1 MRIPGNWPKFLALAA
16 LLLCPAALRA
26 QEVVREIEFRGLRG
40 LAEETLRFYLGLEVG
55 VALDEAALDRNL
67 RELWERRLID
77 DIRVEKQAVEGG
89 VRVVVTVVERPIL
102 RSIDYEGLK
111 GISRT
116 DVNER
121 LAKEQVNVREGEPLD
136 LGEMARLEALLESMY
151 RDKGFRFA
159 EASYTLEEV
168 SPGERRAVFR
178 IEENEKVRI
187 GKIRFEGNDVLGD
200 WRLKWTMKKT
210 KETGLFN
217 RLFKKDIYNPAAIE
231 EDLAKVRDLYRSIGY
246 KSVAIGEPELSVIE
260 KRSKRRLGIALAV
273 DEGERW
279 KLGEIRIEGNEFF
292 KPRPLMAKFKT
303 PRGGWLRSK
312 TIAEGI
318 DGVRDLY
325 RNTGYIMADVRSE
338 LVERD
343 DNVADLVLKIQEGE
357 QFRVGRLEFSGNT
370 RTRDKVLRR
379 EFRVQEGMLL
389 NMGGVRNS
397 LIKIGQLDYFKVD
410 EDDPVSFENF
420 DTEKKTVD
428 LLVRGEEADRTEL
441 QIGGGWSEAYGFF
454 GQVSVR
460 TQNFLGRGETFGVS
474 VQSGRYSDQYDVSYA
489 VPWFL
494 DRPQSIGLQIF
505 DSKIDYT
512 QLSSFENTQESR
524 GAIATYGRTLG
535 YFQQFALS
543 YSWFEREDRVSVPGI
558 DNTIVPIVYD
568 IRNSSV
574 RPSYSF
580 DSRDSRLETTR
591 GLKFVSSVEYAGGVL
606 GGNNYFIRPEI
617 GVSWFQPVSY
627 NPVRTVF
634 ATNLEAGWIEPIQN
648 REIVPLERYFMG
660 GENSIRG
667 FDFRD
672 ITVRCEGGEP
682 YPGRPNLPCRPD
694 ERAIDETGAL
704 LGGDKFL
711 QFNLEY
717 HLLLG
722 GPFRVIGFFD
732 AVNVFGADQSIDL
745 GRMRMSAGAELRI
758 FVPVFG
764 APLRFIYATNLDP
777 LPDDRFEGFQFS
789 IGATF

>member
-1 MRIPGNWPKFLALAA
+1 MRISGIWPKVLTLAA
-16 LLLCPAALRA
+16 LLLCPAVLRA
-26 QEVVREIEFRGLRG
+26 QEVVREVEFQGLRG

-55 VALDEAALDRNL
+55 SALDEAALDRNV

-77 DIRVEKQAVEGG
+77 DIRIEKLPVEGG
-89 VRVVVTVVERPIL
+89 VRLVVTVVERPIL

-121 LAKEQVNVREGEPLD
+121 IAKEQVNVREGEPLD
-136 LGEMARLEALLESMY
+136 LGEMARLESLLESMY

-159 EASYTLEEV
+159 EASYRLEEV
-168 SPGERRAVFR
+168 SPGERRATFK

-187 GKIRFEGNDVLGD
+187 GKIRFDGNDVLGD

-217 RLFKKDIYNPAAIE
+217 RMFKKDIYNPASIE

-246 KSVAIGEPELSVIE
+246 KSVAIASPELSVIE
-260 KRSKRRLGIALAV
+260 RGSKRRLGIGLAV

-279 KLGEIRIEGNEFF
+279 RLGEIRVEGNELFQS
-292 KPRPLMAKFKT
+292 RALMSKFKT

-312 TIAEGI
+312 SISEGI

-325 RNTGYIMADVRSE
+325 RNTGHLMADVRSE

-343 DNVADLVLKIQEGE
+343 GNVADLVLKIQEGD
-357 QFRVGRLEFSGNT
+357 QFRVGRLEFAGNT

-389 NMGGVRNS
+389 NMGGVKNS
-397 LIKIGQLDYFKVD
+397 LLKIGQLDYFKID
-410 EDDPVSFENF
+410 QDDPVAFENF

-441 QIGGGWSEAYGFF
+441 QIGGGWSEAYGIF

-460 TQNFLGRGETFGVS
+460 TQNFLGRGESFGVS
-474 VQSGRYSDQYDVSYA
+474 VQSGRYSDQYDVSYLI
-489 VPWFL
+489 PWFL
-494 DRPQSIGLQIF
+494 DKPQSVGLQVF
-505 DSKIDYT
+505 NSKIDYT
-512 QLSSFENTQESR
+512 QLASFQNTQEAK
-524 GAIATYGRTLG
+524 GATATYGRTLG
-535 YFQQFALS
+535 FFQQFSLS
-543 YSWFEREDRVSVPGI
+543 YSWFEREDSISVLGA
-558 DNTIVPIVYD
+558 DGAIVPLTFD

-574 RPSYSF
+574 RPVYSY
-580 DSRDSRLETTR
+580 DTRDSRLETTR
-591 GLKFVSSVEYAGGVL
+591 GVKLVGSLEYAGGVL
-606 GGNNYFIRPEI
+606 GGNNYLIRPEI
-617 GVSWFQPVSY
+617 GVSWFQPVS
-627 NPVRTVF
+627 NLPVRTLF
-634 ATNLEAGWIEPIQN
+634 AVNLEGGWIEPIDD

-660 GENSIRG
+660 GENNIRG

-672 ITVRCEGGEP
+672 ITVRCEGGEA
-682 YPGRPNLPCRPD
+682 YPFRPLIPCRPD
-694 ERAIDETGAL
+694 ERLIDETGAL

-745 GRMRMSAGAELRI
+745 GRMRMTAGAELRI

-777 LPDDRFEGFQFS
+777 LPDDRFEAFQFS

>member
-1 MRIPGNWPKFLALAA
+1 MRIPGNWPKVLALAA
-16 LLLCPAALRA
+16 LLLCPATLRA

-55 VALDEAALDRNL
+55 AALDEAALDRNL

-77 DIRVEKQAVEGG
+77 DIRVEKQAVENG
-89 VRVVVTVVERPIL
+89 VRLVVTLVERPIL
-102 RSIDYEGLK
+102 RSIDYEGLR

-136 LGEMARLEALLESMY
+136 LGEMARLESLLESMY

-187 GKIRFEGNDVLGD
+187 GKIRFEGNDVIGD

-273 DEGERW
+273 DEGDRW
-279 KLGEIRIEGNEFF
+279 RLGEIRIEGNEFF
-292 KPRPLMAKFKT
+292 KPKPLMSKFKA

-312 TIAEGI
+312 TITEGI

-343 DNVADLVLKIQEGE
+343 DNVADLVLKIQEGD
-357 QFRVGRLEFSGNT
+357 QYRVGRLEFSGNT

-397 LIKIGQLDYFKVD
+397 LVKIGQLDYFKVD
-410 EDDPVSFENF
+410 EDDPVAFENF

-494 DRPQSIGLQIF
+494 DKPQSIGLQIF

-512 QLSSFENTQESR
+512 QLSNYENTQESK

-543 YSWFEREDRVSVPGI
+543 YSWFEREDRVSVLGA
-558 DNTIVPIVYD
+558 DGAIVPILYD

-591 GLKFVSSVEYAGGVL
+591 GVKFVGSVEYAGGVL
-606 GGNNYFIRPEI
+606 GGNNYFVRPEV
-617 GVSWFQPVSY
+617 GVSWFQPVTY

-682 YPGRPNLPCRPD
+682 YPFRPNQPCRPD
-694 ERAIDETGAL
+694 ERLIDETGAL

>member
-1 MRIPGNWPKFLALAA
+1 MRIPRRWPKLWTLAVLAA
-16 LLLCPAALRA
+16 VSAPALYA
-26 QEVVREIEFRGLRG
+26 QEAVREIEFRGLRG
-40 LAEETLRFYLGLEVG
+40 LAEETLRFYLGLEEG
-55 VALDEAALDRNL
+55 VALDEAALDR
-67 RELWERRLID
+67 RIQELWDRRLID
-77 DIRVEKQAVEGG
+77 DIRIEKQPAADG
-89 VRVVVTVVERPIL
+89 VKLIVHVVERPIL
-102 RSIDYEGLK
+102 RSVDYEGLK

-136 LGEMARLEALLESMY
+136 LGEMARLETLLESMY

-187 GKIRFEGNDVLGD
+187 GKIRFDGNEVIGD

-210 KETGLFN
+210 KETGLFT
-217 RLFKKDIYNPAAIE
+217 RMFKKDIYNPASIE
-231 EDLAKVRDLYRSIGY
+231 EDLVKVRDLYRSIGY

-260 KRSKRRLGIALAV
+260 KGSKRRLGVALAV

-279 KLGEIRIEGNEFF
+279 KLGEIRVEGNEFF
-292 KPRPLMAKFKT
+292 KEKGILSKFKT

-312 TIAEGI
+312 TITEGV
-318 DGVRDLY
+318 DGVRELY

-338 LVERD
+338 LVEREG
-343 DNVADLVLKIQEGE
+343 NVADLALKIQEGD
-357 QFRVGRLEFSGNT
+357 QFRVGRLEFAGNT

-379 EFRVQEGMLL
+379 EFRVQEGMVL
-389 NMGGVRNS
+389 NMGAVKNS
-397 LIKIGQLDYFKVD
+397 LLKIGQLDYFKID
-410 EDDPVSFENF
+410 EDDPVAFENF

-489 VPWFL
+489 IPWFL
-494 DRPQSIGLQIF
+494 DKPQSIGLQVF

-512 QLSSFENTQESR
+512 QLSSFENTQEAK
-524 GAIATYGRTLG
+524 GAVLTYGRTLG
-535 YFQQFALS
+535 FFQQFAVS
-543 YSWFEREDRVSVPGI
+543 YSWFEREDRVSVLGA
-558 DNTIVPIVYD
+558 DGAIVPLTFD

-574 RPSYSF
+574 RPVYSF
-580 DSRDSRLETTR
+580 DSRDSRLEPTR
-591 GLKFVSSVEYAGGVL
+591 GVKFTSSLEYAGGVL
-606 GGNNYFIRPEI
+606 GGNNYFVRPEI
-617 GVSWFQPVSY
+617 GASWFLPTSFT
-627 NPVRTVF
+627 PVRTVF
-634 ATNLEAGWIEPIQN
+634 AANAEAGWIEPIQD
-648 REIVPLERYFMG
+648 REITPLERYFMG

-672 ITVRCEGGEP
+672 LTVRCEGGEP
-682 YPGRPNLPCRPD
+682 YPGRATPCARD
-694 ERAIDETGAL
+694 ERLIDESGAL

-711 QFNLEY
+711 QLNLEY

-732 AVNVFGADQSIDL
+732 AVQVYGADQSIDL
-745 GRMRMSAGAELRI
+745 GRLRMSAGAELRI

>member
-1 MRIPGNWPKFLALAA
+1 MPIPRIWPKLLALALLAIGPARA
-16 LLLCPAALRA
+16 LHA
-26 QEVVREIEFRGLRG
+26 QEVVRQIEFQGLRG
-40 LAEETLRFYLGLEVG
+40 LAEETLRFYLGLEEGAV
-55 VALDEAALDRNL
+55 LDEAGLDR
-67 RELWERRLID
+67 RIQELWDRRLID
-77 DIRVEKQAVEGG
+77 DIQVEKLAAEGG
-89 VRVVVTVVERPIL
+89 VRLVVRVVERPIL

-111 GISRT
+111 GLSRT

-121 LAKEQVNVREGEPLD
+121 VAKEQVNVREGEPLD
-136 LGEMARLEALLESMY
+136 LGELARLETLLESMY

-159 EASYTLEEV
+159 EASFRLEEV
-168 SPGERRAVFR
+168 SPGERRAVFA

-187 GKIRFEGNDVLGD
+187 GKIRFDGNDVIGD

-231 EDLAKVRDLYRSIGY
+231 EDLVKVRDLYRASGY
-246 KSVAIGEPELSVIE
+246 KSVAIDEPELSVIE
-260 KRSKRRLGIALAV
+260 KGSKRRLGIALAV

-279 KLGEIRIEGNEFF
+279 KLGAIRVEGGEFF
-292 KPRPLMAKFKT
+292 KERALLSKFKT

-312 TIAEGI
+312 TVTDGV
-318 DGVRDLY
+318 DGVRELY
-325 RNTGYIMADVRSE
+325 RNSGYIMADVRSE
-338 LVERD
+338 LIEREG
-343 DNVADLVLKIQEGE
+343 NVADLQLRIQEGD
-357 QFRVGRLEFSGNT
+357 QFRVGRLEFAGNT

-389 NMGGVRNS
+389 NMGAVKNS
-397 LIKIGQLDYFKVD
+397 LIKIGQLDYFKLD

-428 LLVRGEEADRTEL
+428 LLVTGEEADRTEL
-441 QIGGGWSEAYGFF
+441 QIGGGWSEAYSFF

-489 VPWFL
+489 IPWFL
-494 DRPQSIGLQIF
+494 DKPQSIGLQIF

-512 QLSSFENTQESR
+512 QLSSFENTQESK
-524 GAIATYGRTLG
+524 GAVVTYGRTLG
-535 YFQQFALS
+535 FFQQFAVS
-543 YSWFEREDRVSVPGI
+543 YSWFEREDRISVFGA
-558 DNTIVPIVYD
+558 DNTIVPLTFD

-574 RPSYSF
+574 RPVYSF

-591 GLKFVSSVEYAGGVL
+591 GVKFTSSLEYAGGAL
-606 GGNNYFIRPEI
+606 GGNNYFVRPEI
-617 GVSWFQPVSY
+617 GASWFQPLTYV
-627 NPVRTVF
+627 PMRTLF
-634 ATNLEAGWIEPIQN
+634 AVNVEAGWIEPIQN
-648 REIVPLERYFMG
+648 RAIVPLERYFMG

-682 YPGRPNLPCRPD
+682 YPGRTTPCAEN
-694 ERAIDETGAL
+694 ERLIDSTGAL

-717 HLLLG
+717 HFLLG

-732 AVNVFGADQSIDL
+732 AVNVFGADQSIDV